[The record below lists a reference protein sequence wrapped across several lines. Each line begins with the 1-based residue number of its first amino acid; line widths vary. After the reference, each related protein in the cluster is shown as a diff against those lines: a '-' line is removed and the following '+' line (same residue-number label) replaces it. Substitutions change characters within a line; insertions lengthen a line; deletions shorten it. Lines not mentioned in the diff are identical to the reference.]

1 MRKNDIIRT
10 INLINKKFI
19 VEWMVFMLYTFNF
32 SVNKFSN
39 LISTSIELRGEN
51 AIVEDSKLLY
61 YYLCQKYSHS
71 EIEKVI
77 KYIDNIL
84 NQMNEKEIHD
94 LLIDF
99 ANRN

>member
-1 MRKNDIIRT
+1 
-10 INLINKKFI
+10 
-19 VEWMVFMLYTFNF
+19 MVFMLYTFNF

>member
-1 MRKNDIIRT
+1 MIKAVTSKNNIWT
-10 INLINKKFI
+10 
-19 VEWMVFMLYTFNF
+19 VFMLYKFNF

-39 LISTSIELRGEN
+39 LISASIELRGEN
-51 AIVEDSKLLY
+51 AIAEDSKLLY

-77 KYIDNIL
+77 KHIDNIL
-84 NQMNEKEIHD
+84 NKMDEKELHD

>member
-1 MRKNDIIRT
+1 MIKAVTSKNNIWT
-10 INLINKKFI
+10 
-19 VEWMVFMLYTFNF
+19 VFMLYKFNF

-51 AIVEDSKLLY
+51 AIAEDSKLLY

-77 KYIDNIL
+77 KHIDNIL
-84 NQMNEKEIHD
+84 NKMDEKELHD